1 MIQNFALFLTLSWIL
16 IITPGPD
23 ILYVLTRGISQGKKA
38 ALISA
43 LGITLGIMVHT
54 LFAALGLSV
63 ILKTSA
69 VAFSAV
75 KLAGAAYLVYLGIK
89 SFTSKSTIRLAHR
102 PPAEM
107 KKIFMQGFITNTL
120 NPKVAIFF
128 MAFLPQFIVAT
139 GTEVITPV
147 PFIILGVTFALNG
160 LIFLLALGYFSGLA
174 GTFLSRKN
182 SITTW
187 TERVSGSILILLGV
201 RLAFLKQQ
209 S

>member
-38 ALISA
+38 ALVSA

-69 VAFSAV
+69 VAFSIV

-89 SFTSKSTIRLAHR
+89 SFTTKSNIKLTQR

-139 GTEVITPV
+139 GTDAINPL
-147 PFIILGVTFALNG
+147 PFVILGVTFALNG

-174 GTFLSRKN
+174 GTILSKN
-182 SITTW
+182 NSVTTW
-187 TERVSGSILILLGV
+187 TERISGSILILLGV
-201 RLAFLKQQ
+201 RLAFLRQQ
-209 S
+209 G